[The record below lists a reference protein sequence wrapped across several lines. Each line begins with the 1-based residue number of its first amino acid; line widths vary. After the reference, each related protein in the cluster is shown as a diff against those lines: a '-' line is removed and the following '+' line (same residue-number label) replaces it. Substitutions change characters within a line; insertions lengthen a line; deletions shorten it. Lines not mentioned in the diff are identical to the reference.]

1 MTSNAGVVGNDQC
14 IKGRSR
20 FLRSPDNST
29 AYRWSPVSRT
39 IRKIPNEARPQNRN
53 LAGATVNAPG
63 AELANSSHSHEC
75 LVGSHLQA
83 PNQHGTAG
91 KGSSGALSFSDLMP
105 GNQSLDFDDDGDSAA
120 GTVLGRKKV
129 VISAQSG
136 QGLHKVTKV
145 EGIPAKHSP
154 GELLKKMKAKSVFSC
169 GGHVAK
175 DKESGR
181 EFLVIQGNVSAAVA
195 AFLMQQ
201 GVADGDSIVRR
212 GRE

>member
-1 MTSNAGVVGNDQC
+1 
-14 IKGRSR
+14 
-20 FLRSPDNST
+20 
-29 AYRWSPVSRT
+29 
-39 IRKIPNEARPQNRN
+39 
-53 LAGATVNAPG
+53 
-63 AELANSSHSHEC
+63 
-75 LVGSHLQA
+75 
-83 PNQHGTAG
+83 
-91 KGSSGALSFSDLMP
+91 MP

-120 GTVLGRKKV
+120 GTVLGRKV

-136 QGLHKVTKV
+136 KHKVTKV
-145 EGIPAKHSP
+145 EGIPSKH
-154 GELLKKMKAKSVFSC
+154 GLKELLKQMRAKKVLSC

>member
-1 MTSNAGVVGNDQC
+1 
-14 IKGRSR
+14 
-20 FLRSPDNST
+20 
-29 AYRWSPVSRT
+29 
-39 IRKIPNEARPQNRN
+39 
-53 LAGATVNAPG
+53 
-63 AELANSSHSHEC
+63 
-75 LVGSHLQA
+75 
-83 PNQHGTAG
+83 
-91 KGSSGALSFSDLMP
+91 MP

-129 VISAQSG
+129 VISEQSG
-136 QGLHKVTKV
+136 VSGQHKVTKV
-145 EGIPAKHSP
+145 EGIPSKHNL
-154 GELLKKMKAKSVFSC
+154 GDLLKDMRAKKVLSC